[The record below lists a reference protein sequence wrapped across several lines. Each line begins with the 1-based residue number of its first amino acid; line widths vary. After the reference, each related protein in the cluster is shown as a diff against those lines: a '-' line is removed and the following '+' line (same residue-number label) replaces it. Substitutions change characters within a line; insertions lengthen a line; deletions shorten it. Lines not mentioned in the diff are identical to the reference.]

1 MHYLISLLFGK
12 TWNFGRR
19 PAWLNK
25 KLLNELKCK
34 ARQKWNQGQ
43 TTKKTYK
50 SIKLLRRVR
59 TKPERPKPSWS

>member
-34 ARQKWNQGQ
+34 ARQKVEPRADN
-43 TTKKTYK
+43 KEN
-50 SIKLLRRVR
+50 V
-59 TKPERPKPSWS
+59 